1 MSTDENRT
9 ASQGVST
16 SDDYGRRTRATTTVA
31 VTRAATT
38 VAVTRAATSGTRRT
52 LESPHPV
59 DLLAAQREQYGGT
72 RIGSAFFGWLVAAAT
87 TVLLT
92 ALLAAAGTAVGAA
105 SGTTLAEAT
114 SWARAD
120 ADTLGL
126 VGAVTLAAVLFVA
139 FGCGGYVAGRMA
151 RFDGA
156 RQGLAV
162 WLWAVVLAI
171 VVAGARTGRRG
182 PGRPAG
188 RGSTPGRSSRCG
200 GATSARRASWLL
212 PRSRRSAS
220 SGRSSAGSPGCASTD
235 GSTGCA
241 DPTAP

>member
-9 ASQGVST
+9 VSQVVPT
-16 SDDYGRRTRATTTVA
+16 SDEYGRRDDGGDQWYPPYASDA
-31 VTRAATT
+31 
-38 VAVTRAATSGTRRT
+38 
-52 LESPHPV
+52 ESPHPA

-72 RIGSAFFGWLVAAAT
+72 KIGSAFFGWLVVGAT
-87 TVLLT
+87 ALLLT
-92 ALLAAAGTAVGAA
+92 ALLAAAGAAIGAA
-105 SGTTLAEAT
+105 RGTTVAQAT

-162 WLWAVVLAI
+162 WLWAVVLAV
-171 VVAGARTGRRG
+171 VVAGLGLGAGDRVDL
-182 PGRPAG
+182 PAG
-188 RGSTPGRSSRCG
+188 LDVGSILPVRWGDLSTAGLLAAAAVAAITLFGAILG
-200 GATSARRASWLL
+200 GLAGMRFHRRVD
-212 PRSRRSAS
+212 
-220 SGRSSAGSPGCASTD
+220 GAGLR
-235 GSTGCA
+235 
-241 DPTAP
+241 

>member
-9 ASQGVST
+9 ASQVVQT
-16 SDDYGRRTRATTTVA
+16 SDEYGRRDDGGDQWYPPYA
-31 VTRAATT
+31 
-38 VAVTRAATSGTRRT
+38 SDG
-52 LESPHPV
+52 ESRHPA

-72 RIGSAFFGWLVAAAT
+72 KIGSAFFGWLVAAGTAL
-87 TVLLT
+87 LLT

-105 SGTTLAEAT
+105 SGTTAAEAT

-120 ADTLGL
+120 ADALGV

-162 WLWAVVLAI
+162 WLWAVVLA
-171 VVAGARTGRRG
+171 VVVGGLGLGAGDRVD
-182 PGRPAG
+182 
-188 RGSTPGRSSRCG
+188 
-200 GATSARRASWLL
+200 L
-212 PRSRRSAS
+212 P
-220 SGRSSAGSPGCASTD
+220 SGLDAGSILPVGWGDLSTAGLLAAAAVAAVSLFGAILGGLAGMRFHRRVD
-235 GSTGCA
+235 GLR
-241 DPTAP
+241 

>member
-9 ASQGVST
+9 ASQVVPT
-16 SDDYGRRTRATTTVA
+16 SDEYGRRDDGGDQWYPPYA
-31 VTRAATT
+31 
-38 VAVTRAATSGTRRT
+38 SDG
-52 LESPHPV
+52 ESPHPA

-72 RIGSAFFGWLVAAAT
+72 KIGSAFFGWLVAAGTAL
-87 TVLLT
+87 LLT

-105 SGTTLAEAT
+105 SGTTAAEAT

-162 WLWAVVLAI
+162 WLWAVVLAV
-171 VVAGARTGRRG
+171 VVAGLGLGAGDRVDLPAGARRRVDPPGAVGRPRHGGPAGCCRGRGGQPLRGDPRRARRDALPPTGRRAALTR
-182 PGRPAG
+182 PPPTTTRRGRP
-188 RGSTPGRSSRCG
+188 
-200 GATSARRASWLL
+200 
-212 PRSRRSAS
+212 
-220 SGRSSAGSPGCASTD
+220 
-235 GSTGCA
+235 
-241 DPTAP
+241 